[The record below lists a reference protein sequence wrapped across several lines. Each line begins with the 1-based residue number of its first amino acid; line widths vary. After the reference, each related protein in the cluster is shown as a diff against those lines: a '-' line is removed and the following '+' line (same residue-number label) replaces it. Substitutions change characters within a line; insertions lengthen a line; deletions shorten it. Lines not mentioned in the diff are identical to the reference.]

1 MSTDIGGSRVTLVI
15 PAKLNMLPV
24 LGAAV
29 REYCA
34 ALPHVL
40 AGRLQLLARARI
52 STGRLKLPDS
62 PATGVPVSFSHFV
75 YSAELILQEAASNI
89 IRHGY
94 GGETSEQKLMLV
106 LSLNTLNDPR
116 LGGDRL
122 YFQMELSDDAPPFDF
137 TRAIVREPDPLQP
150 RESGYGVFLIRKL
163 ADVLDYRYED
173 GRNYLTMGKLI
184 DV

>member
-34 ALPHVL
+34 ALPQVL
-40 AGRLQLLARARI
+40 AGRLQMLARARI
-52 STGRLKLPDS
+52 STGRLRLPDS
-62 PATGVPVSFSHFV
+62 AAVPVSFSHFV

-94 GGETSEQKLMLV
+94 GGEDPQQSLTLA
-106 LSLNTLNDPR
+106 LSLNSLYDPR
-116 LGGDRL
+116 LGGDRFT
-122 YFQMELSDDAPPFDF
+122 FQMELSDDAPPFDF
-137 TRAIVREPDPLQP
+137 TRAIAREPDPLQP

-163 ADVLDYRYED
+163 ADVLDYRYEN